1 MKSWLVSS
9 LVARGV
15 AVSSL
20 FVVVPACGSPVE
32 GTGNQT
38 ETGGASSSSGG
49 TSGDATA
56 TTTAT
61 ATASTTGG
69 GSMTEGMTSAPTTS
83 NGSATTQD
91 PSDSNT
97 GSSGEPSTGGP
108 STGAESTEGTGSTG
122 GSSGGTTGAI
132 DETTGTST
140 GEGGSST
147 TGEPCVPMPEVC
159 NDVDDNCNDVVDDVD
174 VGGDGICDCL
184 NIALFGNK
192 GANPSAEFEVWL
204 EAQGTKVDR
213 IQIDNTP
220 LTQQIVD
227 KYDIIILDR
236 LIRTYTAD
244 EAKVM
249 QGWVGDGGGLMAMTG
264 YSGAPPDV
272 LNPNSIIAPM
282 GLSYNNSKGIISGPV
297 TQWNPHPVS
306 EGITSVTFLGGFYI
320 DSKDD
325 GVGQNTVVGT
335 LPAGPV
341 AVAQVRA
348 DGKLFIWGDEW
359 IEFDSEWKNI
369 PQIKQLWVN
378 ILGWLS
384 PAKFCSLPQ

>member
-1 MKSWLVSS
+1 MKIWWVSLS
-9 LVARGV
+9 LI
-15 AVSSL
+15 VS
-20 FVVVPACGSPVE
+20 ACGTPAE
-32 GTGNQT
+32 GTGAQT
-38 ETGGASSSSGG
+38 ETGSGGSTSGGSSG
-49 TSGDATA
+49 SGVTA
-56 TTTAT
+56 TGSTA
-61 ATASTTGG
+61 TTGG
-69 GSMTEGMTSAPTTS
+69 GSMTEGMTSAPTTGD
-83 NGSATTQD
+83 GSATQD
-91 PSDSNT
+91 PSASASDT
-97 GSSGEPSTGGP
+97 GSTGGTGGS
-108 STGAESTEGTGSTG
+108 STGEVSGDSSGSSG

-140 GEGGSST
+140 GEGGSSS
-147 TGEPCVPMPEVC
+147 TGESCVPMPEVC
-159 NDVDDNCNDVVDDVD
+159 NDADDDCNGIVDDLD

-192 GANPSAEFEVWL
+192 GSNPSAEFELWL

-213 IQIDNTP
+213 IQTDNTP

-264 YSGAPPDV
+264 YTGAPPDV
-272 LNPNSIIAPM
+272 NNPNSIIGPM

-297 TQWNPHPVS
+297 TQWSPHPVS
-306 EGITSVTFLGGFYI
+306 EGINSVTFLGGFYI
-320 DSKDD
+320 DFKDD
-325 GVGQNTVVGT
+325 GVGQNTVVAT

-341 AVAQVRA
+341 AVAQVRV

-384 PAKFCSLPQ
+384 PAKFCSVPQ